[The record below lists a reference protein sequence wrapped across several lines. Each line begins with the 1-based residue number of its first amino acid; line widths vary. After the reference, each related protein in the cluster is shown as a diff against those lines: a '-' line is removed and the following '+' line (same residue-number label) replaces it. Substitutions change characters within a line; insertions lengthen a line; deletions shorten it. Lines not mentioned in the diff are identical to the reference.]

1 MLVASPA
8 LGTVALGTLDVTDEL
23 SPSTLALGSDAPEET
38 LPPPLP
44 PFSSVAGAALKACGY
59 RTERD
64 PRRSTRRTNNAD
76 VGVCLISTSSTPAS
90 TAKQSARFVRADN
103 RPEHLGSG
111 APVCRQHGHARTT
124 HTKHFLARQV
134 VRARAGLLG
143 ALQHLREEHYLDQ
156 FCTNGAPPPGPITAQ
171 IERTQATTTVQAA
184 LNLCGYR

>member
-103 RPEHLGSG
+103 RPDHLGSG
-111 APVCRQHGHARTT
+111 APVCRQHGRARTT

-143 ALQHLREEHYLDQ
+143 ALQHLAR
-156 FCTNGAPPPGPITAQ
+156 GALPGPVLHQWCSTP
-171 IERTQATTTVQAA
+171 RTYNRTNRENAGDDDGPGSPEF
-184 LNLCGYR
+184 LRL